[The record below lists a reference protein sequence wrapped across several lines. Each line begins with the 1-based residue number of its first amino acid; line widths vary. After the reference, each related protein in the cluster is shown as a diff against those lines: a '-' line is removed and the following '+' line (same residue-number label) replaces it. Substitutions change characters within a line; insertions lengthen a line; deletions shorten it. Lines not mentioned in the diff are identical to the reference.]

1 MFTVVLLVCILNSD
15 PSSSS
20 SASFSS
26 IATAAYSESD
36 SDSSW
41 DKFVGAFLNSLV
53 FVAAITVAT
62 GTKRSEK
69 KKSSTEKN
77 VSLNVLQQYFSGSLK
92 DAAKSLGAE
101 KSRRQEVMLLHH

>member
-41 DKFVGAFLNSLV
+41 DKFDIS
-53 FVAAITVAT
+53 